1 MSILSSLVDVVHDL
15 QKLDVGADIDT
26 ILDDEDDNYHRV
38 PRAASYDSIAKQSKN
53 SVMQFPFLVSRSMSF
68 DVMQMM
74 AKAGERNYAA
84 FLQTLVT
91 MNMISS
97 ADSPQE
103 FMRQFHQN
111 ANNTING
118 PSDVATFIFNSTIPK
133 KDIPV
138 ILENVRCGNFV
149 IQDVFNMESVN
160 SMYQPVDAQITGF
173 TMEAKTGGKGKN
185 PGGKGSKGGSNG
197 GSNQNGQ
204 QQNSKKHQR
213 RNNHQHVGVSPSIN
227 VSTGNREPRRFELP
241 RNVYVD
247 ADAKKSNELMPTMI
261 QVRMFRDTGNG
272 KGDFIDFLVGIK
284 ATIHPI
290 ESEDMIKHIVSVFQ
304 DRGSLF
310 KLIKWTTGEISF
322 FKDLVLNVP
331 DIKEEIKGVR
341 SGESSKWW
349 SALKNIKAK
358 RRLNK
363 FTLRE
368 PVLPNASIVISS
380 EEVEYIRANFGFD
393 IMDDDEGRKLIKN
406 LNILAFYVVDAS
418 SEVVYTLIDGSDHYE
433 INTFKGLERENG
445 NAERQFKEMLR
456 AVNKL

>member
-1 MSILSSLVDVVHDL
+1 MSILSALVDVANDIK
-15 QKLDVGADIDT
+15 KLDIGADIDT
-26 ILDDEDDNYHRV
+26 ILDDDEDSVRRV

-111 ANNTING
+111 SNNTING
-118 PSDVATFIFNSTIPK
+118 PSDVATFIFNSTVPE
-133 KDIPV
+133 KDIPA
-138 ILENVRCGNFV
+138 IMENVKYGNFT
-149 IQDVFNMESVN
+149 IEKVFNVESLN
-160 SMYQPVDAQITGF
+160 DLYLPEDAQVYAF
-173 TMEAKTGGKGKN
+173 TNEAKGSGNG
-185 PGGKGSKGGSNG
+185 PGGDDSNDTT
-197 GSNQNGQ
+197 
-204 QQNSKKHQR
+204 KK
-213 RNNHQHVGVSPSIN
+213 
-227 VSTGNREPRRFELP
+227 PRRRFNQHGSASASASVTVNPNGAGTPKCELP

-247 ADAKKSNELMPTMI
+247 ADAKKSNEMMPTMI
-261 QVRMFRDTGNG
+261 QVRMYRDTGNG
-272 KGDFIDFLVGIK
+272 KVEFIDFLVGVK

-290 ESEDMIKHIVSVFQ
+290 ESDDMINHLVSVFQ

-331 DIKEEIKGVR
+331 DIKNEIKGIR
-341 SGESSKWW
+341 TGESSKWW

-368 PVLPNASIVISS
+368 PVLPNASIVITS

-393 IMDDDEGRKLIKN
+393 IMEDDEAIKLIKN

-418 SEVVYTLIDGSDHYE
+418 SEVVYTMIDGSDHYD

-445 NAERQFKEMLR
+445 NADRQFKEMLK

>member
-1 MSILSSLVDVVHDL
+1 MSILSALVDVANDIK
-15 QKLDVGADIDT
+15 KLDIGADIDT
-26 ILDDEDDNYHRV
+26 ILDDDEDSVRRV

-91 MNMISS
+91 MNMISG

-111 ANNTING
+111 SNNTING
-118 PSDVATFIFNSTIPK
+118 PSDVATFIFNSTVPK
-133 KDIPV
+133 EDIPV
-138 ILENVRCGNFV
+138 IMENVKYGNFTV
-149 IQDVFNMESVN
+149 EKVFNVESLN
-160 SMYQPVDAQITGF
+160 DLYLPEDAQIYGF
-173 TMEAKTGGKGKN
+173 TTEARKPIEHHHEHHHDHQVNLTDRRRTNVDARHTSHVTVNTGGNATPK
-185 PGGKGSKGGSNG
+185 
-197 GSNQNGQ
+197 
-204 QQNSKKHQR
+204 
-213 RNNHQHVGVSPSIN
+213 
-227 VSTGNREPRRFELP
+227 FELP

-247 ADAKKSNELMPTMI
+247 ADAKKSNEMMPTMI
-261 QVRMFRDTGNG
+261 QVRMYRDTGNG
-272 KGDFIDFLVGIK
+272 KGEFIDFLVGVK

-290 ESEDMIKHIVSVFQ
+290 ESDDMINHIVSVFQ

-322 FKDLVLNVP
+322 FKDLVLNIP
-331 DIKEEIKGVR
+331 DIKNEIKGIR

-380 EEVEYIRANFGFD
+380 EEVEYIRANYGFD
-393 IMDDDEGRKLIKN
+393 IMEDDEAIKLIKN

-418 SEVVYTLIDGSDHYE
+418 SEVVYTMIDGSDHYD

-445 NAERQFKEMLR
+445 NADRQFKEMLK